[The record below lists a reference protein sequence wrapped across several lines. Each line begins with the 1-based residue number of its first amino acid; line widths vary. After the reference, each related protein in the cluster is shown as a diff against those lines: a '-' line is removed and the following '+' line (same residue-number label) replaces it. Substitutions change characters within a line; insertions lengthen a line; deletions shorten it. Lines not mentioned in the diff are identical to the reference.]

1 MKIGIIGWGSVGNAA
16 VLGLKPHHEVYGYDI
31 DGRGRWSDIE
41 ESEIALICVQTDGNA
56 DGTLDM
62 SNVFDVASNLNKSN
76 YNGLVV
82 IKSTLQPGTMDK
94 LESIYPNFRFVY
106 MPEFLREKDAI
117 EWFAN
122 PDRIVASGSDNDIDL
137 ALDCF
142 SWVPESIPRIRMKH
156 VEAEIGKL
164 AHNAYIATKVTFT
177 CEIERICRSKNAN
190 PIPVMETVWTDRRVK
205 NSAHLTPELG
215 GFDGKCVPKDT
226 RALASIDLDEE
237 SMIKILNMRGERDEV
252 SKRTK
257 RENTTKNEK
266 IGNKIGIIILT
277 AMLILSPIMMLNW
290 DLGDSDDEP
299 IHMIWEGEELPPS
312 GSVIFFENLNSK
324 ETHTENYQSTTCYRE
339 YGSGIESCDT
349 TYREITFLIFTLN
362 EDTIYAEFQDLDD
375 AIEKCIINSCD
386 ILGQMEDNNIFYI
399 LDVR

>member
-1 MKIGIIGWGSVGNAA
+1 MKIVIIGWGSVGNAA
-16 VLGLKPHHEVYGYDI
+16 VLGLKPYHDVSGYDI
-31 DGRGRWSDIE
+31 DGRGRWSDVE
-41 ESEIALICVQTDGNA
+41 ESEIVLICVQTDGNA

-62 SNVFDVASNLNKSN
+62 SNVFDVASKLNKSN
-76 YNGLVV
+76 FKGLVV
-82 IKSTLQPGTMDK
+82 IKSTLQPGTVDE
-94 LESIYPNFRFVY
+94 LESIYPNIRFVY

-122 PDRIVASGSDNDIDL
+122 PDRIIASGSDNDIDL

-156 VEAEIGKL
+156 IEAELGKL

-205 NSAHLTPELG
+205 NSSHLTPGLG
-215 GFDGKCVPKDT
+215 GFNGKCVPKDT
-226 RALASIDLDEE
+226 LALASLDLDEE
-237 SMIKILNMRGERDEV
+237 SMIKILNIRGERDEV

-257 RENTTKNEK
+257 RENTMEKEK
-266 IGNKIGIIILT
+266 IWKKIRIMILT
-277 AMLILSPIMMLNW
+277 TMLILSSIMMLNW
-290 DLGDSDDEP
+290 DLEDSGDEP
-299 IHMIWEGEELPPS
+299 VHMIWDEGELPPS
-312 GSVIFFENLNSK
+312 GSMIFFENLNSK
-324 ETHTENYQSTTCYRE
+324 ETHTENYQSTTCFRE
-339 YGSGIESCDT
+339 YGSNIESCDT

-362 EDTIYAEFQDLDD
+362 EDTINAEFQDLDD
-375 AIEKCIINSCD
+375 AIEKCMINSCD
-386 ILGQMEDNNIFYI
+386 ILGQMEDNNILFI